1 MTRGRGEG
9 WGHPPACAEVGS
21 SWAEARGRPLW
32 GPGTPGDQ
40 GGRPALRGRGQGRDC
55 GRGRGPDLA
64 RVHCRGRYCSSGNPR
79 MTAGRWVASLAAEFP
94 RMSSILEAGGRPEAR
109 GQDSPASGPDSLRS
123 SLCCKGQLRRWA
135 GHGRSSRAGARDL
148 GSQCFPLGGRRE
160 VQEVRPGIQGHED
173 LRGDRAWHRGDR
185 RGNPGLEEGHQ
196 LLDDVGEL
204 LGLMGGRLVRGQG
217 SCCIRSAGDDQV
229 HGRAGDQGGLRG
241 RGTRGNCRQSYP

>member
-1 MTRGRGEG
+1 MVNRFVRIKSAIISADKRGKKTHTVSMRRTQ
-9 WGHPPACAEVGS
+9 A
-21 SWAEARGRPLW
+21 LL
-32 GPGTPGDQ
+32 PGI
-40 GGRPALRGRGQGRDC
+40 
-55 GRGRGPDLA
+55 
-64 RVHCRGRYCSSGNPR
+64 PR

-94 RMSSILEAGGRPEAR
+94 RMSSTLEAGGRPEAR

-196 LLDDVGEL
+196 LLQHESWL
-204 LGLMGGRLVRGQG
+204 EKYLEESLFSLF
-217 SCCIRSAGDDQV
+217 
-229 HGRAGDQGGLRG
+229 
-241 RGTRGNCRQSYP
+241 